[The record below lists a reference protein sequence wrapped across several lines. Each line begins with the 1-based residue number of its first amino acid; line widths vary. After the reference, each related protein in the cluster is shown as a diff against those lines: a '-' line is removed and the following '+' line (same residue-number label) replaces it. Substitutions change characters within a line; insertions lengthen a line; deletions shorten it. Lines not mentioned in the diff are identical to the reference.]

1 MTAAFHGQY
10 LNYNNMQT
18 DVELKL
24 FQLNL
29 ICVVRRIVHKSL
41 VERLLLVGLS
51 PI

>member
-1 MTAAFHGQY
+1 MTAAFQGQY
-10 LNYNNMQT
+10 LNYNNMKT

-24 FQLNL
+24 FHLNL

-41 VERLLLVGLS
+41 IEGLLPAGLS

>member
-1 MTAAFHGQY
+1 MPAAFQGQY
-10 LNYNNMQT
+10 LNYSNMNT

-29 ICVVRRIVHKSL
+29 ICVARSIVHKSL
-41 VERLLLVGLS
+41 VERPLLVGLS

>member
-1 MTAAFHGQY
+1 MTAAFQGQY
-10 LNYNNMQT
+10 LNNNNMKN

-29 ICVVRRIVHKSL
+29 ICVVQRIVHKSS
-41 VERLLLVGLS
+41 VERLLPAGSS